1 MKYGYG
7 DVNGVPTYDPFTG
20 GYAVTG
26 SIVVHPYFQPAGA
39 GVRFLKADSFQIIS
53 AGPNKIFGPGGNW
66 TPGTGPWA
74 ENQPGN
80 DDISNWTQRKLGVA
94 E

>member
-1 MKYGYG
+1 MQRHNTLG
-7 DVNGVPTYDPFTG
+7 DIQ
-20 GYAVTG
+20 
-26 SIVVHPYFQPAGA
+26 S
-39 GVRFLKADSFQIIS
+39 RFQIIS